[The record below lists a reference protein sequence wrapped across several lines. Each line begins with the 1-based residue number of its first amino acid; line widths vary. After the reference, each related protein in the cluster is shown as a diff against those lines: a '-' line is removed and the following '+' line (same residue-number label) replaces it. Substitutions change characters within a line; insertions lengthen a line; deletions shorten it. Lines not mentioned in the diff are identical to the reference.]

1 MLVTAAPAKR
11 SDDPLYVVTRSVAET
26 DYDMS
31 SQPPD
36 SVTAARVADKNEKKT
51 ENEQTTRNITNT
63 KNETET
69 KQVGRR
75 KWRSIRWFDEKQE
88 PKQTDEE
95 NERYNG

>member
-1 MLVTAAPAKR
+1 
-11 SDDPLYVVTRSVAET
+11 
-26 DYDMS
+26 MS

-75 KWRSIRWFDEKQE
+75 K
-88 PKQTDEE
+88 
-95 NERYNG
+95 